1 MRKAI
6 RDHLGDF
13 AAILALLT
21 VALTIATYIY
31 INQEARGK
39 IPLFEKQPMTLLA
52 EFSDAQAA
60 TPGQGQS
67 VRVAGVQVGL
77 ITNVGVQEGKGVVQ
91 MAIDGEYT
99 QLIHTDAT
107 ALLRP
112 RTGLNDMFIEVDP
125 GTPNAPVFKDEG
137 RIPVRNT
144 SPPVNE
150 DEFLSALDADTRDYL
165 QLLINGAGNG
175 FRNRGDDFREILRR
189 FEPLHRDLA
198 KIQTAVAERREN
210 LASLVHN
217 YQSLTNE
224 LGDHD
229 RSIQRL
235 VVSANEVFDGFA
247 NEDNNVSATVRKLA
261 PALRQTDTTLGKL
274 NRYSDVLAPTLD
286 ELRPAFR
293 NLADA
298 NRELIP
304 FAREATPTVRDK
316 IRPFVRD
323 LRPAA
328 ENLSTATPELTTSFK
343 ELNRFFNIGAYNP
356 DSADDRDNYL
366 FWFAWVAHNT
376 NSLFSTSDANGLFRP
391 TVTTVN
397 CDTLRDTVKQSRG
410 LSQAFGFLDQQGVS
424 RILDGSGLCPDSSGG
439 NSSGGNGN

>member
-1 MRKAI
+1 MKKAI
-6 RDHLGDF
+6 GDHLGDF
-13 AAILALLT
+13 AAILGLF
-21 VALTIATYIY
+21 TIAIAVATYIY
-31 INQEARGK
+31 ISQEARGK

-52 EFSDAQAA
+52 EFTDAQAV

-77 ITNVGVQEGKGVVQ
+77 IKQVGVQDGKAVVQ

-107 ALLRP
+107 ALIRP
-112 RTGLNDMFIEVDP
+112 RTGLQDMFIEVDP
-125 GTPNAPVFKDEG
+125 GTPNAPVFKDSG

-144 SPPVNE
+144 APPVNE
-150 DEFLSALDADTRDYL
+150 DEFLSALDTDTRDYL

-175 FRNRGDDFREILRR
+175 FKNRGDDFREILRR

-198 KIQTAVAERREN
+198 KIQTAVAERRTN

-229 RSIQRL
+229 RSITRL
-235 VVSANEVFDGFA
+235 VVSANQVFDGFA
-247 NEDNNVSATVRKLA
+247 HEDNNVSATVRKLA
-261 PALRQTDTTLGKL
+261 PALRQTHTTLGKL

-286 ELRPAFR
+286 RLRPAFR

-298 NRELIP
+298 NKELIP
-304 FAREATPTVRDK
+304 FARESTPIVRDH
-316 IRPFVRD
+316 IRPFVREARPFVRD
-323 LRPAA
+323 LKPAA

-356 DSADDRDNYL
+356 KSADDRDNYL
-366 FWFAWVAHNT
+366 FWFAWVGHNT
-376 NSLFSTSDANGLFRP
+376 HSLHSASDANGPLRP
-391 TVTTVN
+391 VVTAIN
-397 CDTLRDTVKQSRG
+397 CDTLRDTVQQNRG

-424 RILDGSGLCPDSSGG
+424 RILDGSGLCPGTKSG
-439 NSSGGNGN
+439 N